1 MCVHLQA
8 DPLCVGPPSVV
19 ASHPW
24 HVERHVEHVARY
36 HDDSDGEDDINGD
49 NENDGGEDNDKK
61 LLREL
66 GFLTWI
72 QAKRPFQT
80 KFSLPEQ
87 RKLFCSCSFNSEWS
101 ANILM
106 VVRLKTAFETRLCFV
121 DTLLPSSASITYR
134 FLCQPKDKQN
144 SIFSNHHLAVWFGGA
159 HILL

>member
-61 LLREL
+61 TVEGTWLPHLDPGKAAISDKVFTSRTKKAYLQLLVEL
-66 GFLTWI
+66 
-72 QAKRPFQT
+72 RV
-80 KFSLPEQ
+80 E
-87 RKLFCSCSFNSEWS
+87 RKHLDGGEAEDSF
-101 ANILM
+101 
-106 VVRLKTAFETRLCFV
+106 
-121 DTLLPSSASITYR
+121 
-134 FLCQPKDKQN
+134 
-144 SIFSNHHLAVWFGGA
+144 
-159 HILL
+159 

>member
-87 RKLFCSCSFNSEWS
+87 KKAFLQLLVELQVERKHLYGGEAEDSF
-101 ANILM
+101 
-106 VVRLKTAFETRLCFV
+106 
-121 DTLLPSSASITYR
+121 
-134 FLCQPKDKQN
+134 
-144 SIFSNHHLAVWFGGA
+144 
-159 HILL
+159 